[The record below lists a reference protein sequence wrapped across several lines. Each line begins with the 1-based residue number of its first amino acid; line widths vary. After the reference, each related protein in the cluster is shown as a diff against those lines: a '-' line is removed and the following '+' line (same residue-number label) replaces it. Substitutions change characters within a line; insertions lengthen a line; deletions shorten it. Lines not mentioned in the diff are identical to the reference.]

1 MEKLQNIQDIGP
13 SGNEFSV
20 VDKRSWAQEPG
31 TQGDVGEET
40 SAERHRHP
48 TYVEELLS
56 KLEEKDRRLK
66 EFIASHQEETKKENE
81 AFRNRLNREM
91 ERRLEAAKVDLIRG
105 FLEVLDNL
113 DRALN
118 SGFNHQDSLE
128 ELLKGI
134 EIIKEQLNS
143 QIKTQGIEKL
153 DRCGRI
159 FDPHLDEA
167 LEVVAVEENQDNIVL
182 EEIEAGYILG
192 EKLIRP
198 AKVKVGRFEGAQ
210 VRKSMGPS

>member
-1 MEKLQNIQDIGP
+1 
-13 SGNEFSV
+13 
-20 VDKRSWAQEPG
+20 
-31 TQGDVGEET
+31 
-40 SAERHRHP
+40 
-48 TYVEELLS
+48 
-56 KLEEKDRRLK
+56 LK